1 MILITAFSIYFSLL
15 QFGYEIT
22 EARASTFIATIL
34 GNLTLAFANSAE
46 VGTSFFDTRR
56 FVFWSILAA
65 LIVVVTILLTVDEA
79 GALFQI
85 TAPPVPL
92 LVLTI
97 LGSLAAGGW
106 FGFAKILASYCP
118 ARRGN
123 PIRRVTLESLHK
135 RSSNASWL
143 VEIFD

>member
-106 FGFAKILASYCP
+106 FGFAKILASLLPCTSRKSDQTRYAGKP
-118 ARRGN
+118 
-123 PIRRVTLESLHK
+123 T
-135 RSSNASWL
+135 
-143 VEIFD
+143 